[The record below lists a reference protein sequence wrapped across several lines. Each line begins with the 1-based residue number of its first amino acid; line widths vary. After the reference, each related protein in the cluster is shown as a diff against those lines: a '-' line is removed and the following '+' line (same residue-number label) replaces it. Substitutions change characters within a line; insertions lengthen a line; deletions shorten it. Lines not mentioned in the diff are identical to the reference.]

1 MFGRSVKTASPKAN
15 RERAQ
20 AATSACPRCRVP
32 VRASAP
38 RCPGCGNRLFVGSAA
53 APIKLELPVQPDLP
67 RPEPDY
73 DLSEIQRRILSAAH
87 EGGSIFVYRLP
98 GPGEGEVKSGTE
110 RFFGD
115 DAVTAL
121 ATLIAPGLVA
131 ETGDDR
137 FELTHAGLQLAAS
150 LP

>member
-1 MFGRSVKTASPKAN
+1 MFGRSAKTANGTVRRKRSN
-15 RERAQ
+15 E
-20 AATSACPRCRVP
+20 ATRKCPRCRVQ
-32 VRASAP
+32 VSASAP
-38 RCPGCGNRLFVGSAA
+38 RCLGCGNRMFVASDD
-53 APIKLELPVQPDLP
+53 APIELELPK
-67 RPEPDY
+67 RPESEY
-73 DLSEIQRRILSAAH
+73 NLSEIQRRILSAAQ

-137 FELTHAGLQLAAS
+137 FELTHAGLQLAAA

>member
-1 MFGRSVKTASPKAN
+1 MFGRSAKTSNGTVRRKRSN
-15 RERAQ
+15 EVTRK
-20 AATSACPRCRVP
+20 CPRCRVQ
-32 VRASAP
+32 VSASAP
-38 RCPGCGNRLFVGSAA
+38 RCLGCGNRMFVASDD
-53 APIKLELPVQPDLP
+53 APIELELPK
-67 RPEPDY
+67 RPESEY
-73 DLSEIQRRILSAAH
+73 NLSEIQRRILSAAQ

-137 FELTHAGLQLAAS
+137 FELTHAGLQLAAA

>member
-1 MFGRSVKTASPKAN
+1 MFGRSAKTANGMVRRKRSNEVTRK
-15 RERAQ
+15 
-20 AATSACPRCRVP
+20 CPRCRVQ
-32 VRASAP
+32 VSASAP
-38 RCPGCGNRLFVGSAA
+38 RCLGCGNRMFAA
-53 APIKLELPVQPDLP
+53 SDDAPIELELPK
-67 RPEPDY
+67 RPESEY
-73 DLSEIQRRILSAAH
+73 NLSEIQRRILSAAQ

-137 FELTHAGLQLAAS
+137 FELTHAGLQLAAA

>member
-1 MFGRSVKTASPKAN
+1 MFLAS
-15 RERAQ
+15 Q
-20 AATSACPRCRVP
+20 D
-32 VRASAP
+32 
-38 RCPGCGNRLFVGSAA
+38 
-53 APIKLELPVQPDLP
+53 APIEVELPEL
-67 RPEPDY
+67 PEPDY
-73 DLSEIQRRILSAAH
+73 DLSEIQRRILSAAQ

-150 LP
+150 LV